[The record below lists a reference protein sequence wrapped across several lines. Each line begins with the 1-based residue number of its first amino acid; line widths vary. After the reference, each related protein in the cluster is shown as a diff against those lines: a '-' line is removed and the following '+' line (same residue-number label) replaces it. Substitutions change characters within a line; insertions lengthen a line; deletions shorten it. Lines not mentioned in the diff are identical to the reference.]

1 MLKVSD
7 VLAPIPRE
15 ELAKL
20 LEKSDRKAGV
30 ILLVN
35 WLMIAGCFVL
45 VFYSP
50 TSWAWILAAAI
61 LGGRQLGLAILM
73 HDCSHNAFFKTPA
86 LNLFFGK
93 WFCAAPVM
101 ADLDRYRTYHLEHH
115 RTAGSDQDP
124 DRPNYVNYPV
134 TLQSLGRKFA
144 RDLSGLTGLKVTYLV
159 ILMNAGVVK
168 YQLSYD
174 GSRKAEGISFSQKI
188 KNLLRGLGPT
198 MIFHAALLGIFLLVK
213 RPELYLLW
221 WFGWLTFY
229 MLYSRIRNAAE
240 HGAPVDLHD
249 LDPFLNTR
257 TTIAG
262 WWEKL
267 TVAPNR
273 VNYHLEHHVL
283 PAVPSYHLPIFH
295 GWLRKSG
302 HYEKAKLAHGY
313 REVLRDLTSS
323 KKVD

>member
-1 MLKVSD
+1 MKVAE

-15 ELAKL
+15 ELTRL
-20 LEKSDRKAGV
+20 LEKSDARAGL
-30 ILLVN
+30 ILCVN
-35 WLMIAGCFVL
+35 WIMIAGSFAL
-45 VFYSP
+45 IFFLPSL
-50 TSWAWILAAAI
+50 WAWIFASAI
-61 LGGRQLGLAILM
+61 LAGRQLGLAILM
-73 HDCSHNAFFKTPA
+73 HDCSHNAFFHSA
-86 LNLFFGK
+86 FANSFFGK

-134 TLQSLGRKFA
+134 TKRSLMRKFA

-174 GSRKAEGISFSQKI
+174 GSRKAEGISFSTQVM
-188 KNLLRGLGPT
+188 NLLRGLGPT
-198 MIFHAALLGIFLLVK
+198 LIFHVCLFSLFATLRRAEVYF
-213 RPELYLLW
+213 LW
-221 WFGWLTFY
+221 WTAWLTFY

-240 HGAPVDLHD
+240 HGSPIDLFD
-249 LDPFLNTR
+249 LDPFKNTR
-257 TTIAG
+257 TTIAS

-283 PAVPSYHLPIFH
+283 PSIPSYHLPEFH
-295 GWLRKSG
+295 EWMKKTGR
-302 HYEKAKLAHGY
+302 YENAKLAHGY
-313 REVLRDLTSS
+313 GEVIRDLISV
-323 KKVD
+323 KKAD